1 MKKLKQD
8 MVLMLII
15 MLLSAMVYLVFIP
28 TQIKLPAKG
37 NASFNNRTFPQ
48 LTMVVIFA
56 ASTLGFADAL
66 TKFIKEKKTEAAAE
80 KKSDVKAEILSEL
93 KPFIGAAIIV
103 AYGLLFKFLSTL
115 LPGYGFI
122 IATALF
128 IPAFLAFAGCK
139 KWQYYVY
146 VYAFAGFMFVVF
158 KFVLH
163 IMFR

>member
-15 MLLSAMVYLVFIP
+15 MLLSALVYLVFIP
-28 TQIKLPAKG
+28 SQIKLPAKV
-37 NASFNNRTFPQ
+37 NTSFTNRTFPQ

-66 TKFIKEKKTEAAAE
+66 TKFIKEKKTAAPEEE
-80 KKSDVKAEILSEL
+80 KGNAKANILSEL

-115 LPGYGFI
+115 VPGYGFI
-122 IATALF
+122 IATVLF
-128 IPAFLAFAGCK
+128 IPAFLAYIGCR

-146 VYAFAGFMFVVF
+146 VYAFATVMFVVF

-163 IMFR
+163 VLLR